1 MTRKVQLIGDIVTIP
16 HSVLVLILSELVH
29 DCVLDRLLLYT
40 NGTHLIGNVRVFH
53 FVLAQPKNEVVGEF
67 LNSPENVYIF
77 CVLLRFDL
85 LHF

>member
-1 MTRKVQLIGDIVTIP
+1 MTRKVELIGDVVTIL

-29 DCVLDRLLLYT
+29 DCALDSLLRYT
-40 NGTHLIGNVRVFH
+40 NGTQLIGDVCVVH